1 MLWEEG
7 DSNRRH
13 RKYKLG
19 YEASALRT
27 ELRRQSWINAVKL
40 QKLQIVM
47 QWHTGINQC
56 TSPSLA
62 SCGAAYGAPNW
73 GTTWLH
79 MVLLLQA
86 LYFCNAACGGPTS
99 NTTCKALV
107 KKSLERERDVW
118 RKGYFRKSCLM
129 WIFLMNVH
137 HILCKYIITSNAKC

>member
-19 YEASALRT
+19 YEASALTT
-27 ELRRQSWINAVKL
+27 ELRRQCWINAVKL

-62 SCGAAYGAPNW
+62 SCGAAYGAPTSS
-73 GTTWLH
+73 TTWWYANAPIILN
-79 MVLLLQA
+79 MVLQMCCYFKHHMESNFTNLLHVVLPMVLACLSILPQM
-86 LYFCNAACGGPTS
+86 LIFYNNSSYHHLVLQWCNWTRS
-99 NTTCKALV
+99 
-107 KKSLERERDVW
+107 KK
-118 RKGYFRKSCLM
+118 
-129 WIFLMNVH
+129 
-137 HILCKYIITSNAKC
+137 